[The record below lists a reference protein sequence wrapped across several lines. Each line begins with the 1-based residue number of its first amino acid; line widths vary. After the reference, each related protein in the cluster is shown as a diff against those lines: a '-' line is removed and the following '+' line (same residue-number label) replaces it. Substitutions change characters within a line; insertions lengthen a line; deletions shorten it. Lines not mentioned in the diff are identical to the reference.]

1 MRNRNHSLGRSP
13 LLALLLVAAILSL
26 GWTSSWD
33 SIQAAADAVETVQAD
48 FTQEKHLPILK
59 KPLIST
65 GRFAYQSPGNLRW
78 EYLQP
83 VRSILLMHE
92 GETRRFLESEGQLV
106 PDRSAGLAAMSV
118 VMDQITAWLQGRFDD
133 NPMFAAELAEGGK
146 ILLIPS
152 AEGMAKLIRRI
163 ELQLAKQ
170 PGAIDAV
177 TIYEEEAA
185 FTRLIFRNLRL
196 NPELNGA
203 LFREAEP
210 RESRGT

>member
-1 MRNRNHSLGRSP
+1 MASAVFG
-13 LLALLLVAAILSL
+13 L

-33 SIQAAADAVETVQAD
+33 SIQAAADGVKTVQAD

-78 EYLQP
+78 EYVRP
-83 VRSILLMHE
+83 VRSILLMHD
-92 GETRRFLESEGQLV
+92 GETRRFLESEGRLV

-118 VMDQITAWLQGRFDD
+118 VMDQITAWLRGRFDD
-133 NPMFAAELAEGGK
+133 NPMFAAQLAEGGK
-146 ILLIPS
+146 IVLIPT

-163 ELQLAKQ
+163 ELQLAVA
-170 PGAIDAV
+170 PGAIDTV
-177 TIYEEEAA
+177 TIYEDEAA

-196 NPELNGA
+196 NPELTEA
-203 LFREAEP
+203 LFREAVP
-210 RESRGT
+210 HGA